1 MMKYFKHKD
10 YGNINLNNYTDAA
23 DYFIFL
29 TEHNYRLALLILKYS
44 SEDYTMAKFNYEY
57 FEKRDFKEKSY
68 YTLKFV
74 KQFYNTFVNKSDNF
88 IFSGYFYDN
97 QLSTDTEKKSKL
109 SRIIHNLNSRLQEI
123 HSEIE
128 MKDFRHTDDRD
139 LEVIARFFE
148 KKYNGNFICFEDD
161 GKTIIIKYVVYKF
174 FLYCI
179 GLKLKLI
186 LEKINIDFNA
196 FIDTQDEIAPT
207 NLLEPTTSL
216 KLNTTKNPNPRIF
229 INNES
234 FYLFEEL
241 RKEICNKQSTSLADY
256 SFVFR
261 ILHKNGKIYKPILE
275 SEFRDFLDDNYDIVL
290 DKLKTLNN
298 CSTDSK
304 VTIYNIIESKIKP
317 N

>member
-1 MMKYFKHKD
+1 MKYFKHKD

-29 TEHNYRLALLILKYS
+29 TEHNYRLALLILKYR
-44 SEDYTMAKFNYEY
+44 SEDYTMTKFNHEY
-57 FEKRDFKEKSY
+57 FKKSDFKKKSY
-68 YTLKFV
+68 YILKFA

-109 SRIIHNLNSRLQEI
+109 SRIIHNLNSRLNEI

-128 MKDFRHTDDRD
+128 MKDFRYTDDRD
-139 LEVIARFFE
+139 LEIIARYFE
-148 KKYNGNFICFEDD
+148 KKYTGNFICFEDD
-161 GKTIIIKYVVYKF
+161 EKTIVIKYVVYKF

-186 LEKINIDFNA
+186 LEKIYIDFNG
-196 FIDTQDEIAPT
+196 FIDTQDKISPT
-207 NLLEPTTSL
+207 NLLEQSTNL
-216 KLNTTKNPNPRIF
+216 KLKSPKNPYPRIF
-229 INNES
+229 INYES
-234 FYLFEEL
+234 FNLFEDL
-241 RKEICNKQSTSLADY
+241 RKAICNRQSTSLADY

-275 SEFRDFLDDNYDIVL
+275 SEFRNFLADNYDVVL

-298 CSTDSK
+298 CSPHKK